1 MEPYLVDQII
11 QTALHEDF
19 PYGDITSRTLIDPT
33 WESEMAIVGREEG
46 IVAGLPLAE
55 RIFHTLDSSIQW
67 IPNKEDGE
75 HIKAG
80 ETVAIVKGKS
90 QKILKAERVALNFLQ
105 RLSGIATRTDQY
117 VQTVREVSDTVRIFD
132 TRKTTPG
139 LRYLERYA
147 VRVGG
152 GFNHRF
158 CLSDYILIK
167 DNHLAILRQ
176 EGKSISDAL
185 KNIRSTVSHTVR
197 VELEVDNLEQIKEGL
212 DAKVDAFLLD
222 NMSCDEMKQAV
233 KMIDGR
239 AYTEASGGIK
249 LDSVREVAATNVD
262 LISVGALTH
271 SAISLDFGLD
281 YLR

>member
-33 WESEMAIVGREEG
+33 WESEMAIVGREKG

-55 RIFHTLDSSIQW
+55 RIFHTLDPTIQW
-67 IPNKEDGE
+67 IAKKQDGE
-75 HIKAG
+75 PVKAG
-80 ETVAIVKGKS
+80 ETVAIVKGKA

-105 RLSGIATRTDQY
+105 RLSGISTRTDQY
-117 VQTVREVSDTVRIFD
+117 VRAVREVSDKVRIYD

-147 VRVGG
+147 VRTGG

-185 KNIRSTVSHTVR
+185 KNIRNSVSHTVR
-197 VELEVDNLEQIKEGL
+197 VELEVDNLEQIQEGL
-212 DAKVDAFLLD
+212 EAKVDAFLLD
-222 NMSCDEMKQAV
+222 NMSCEEMKQAV
-233 KMIDGR
+233 QMINGK
-239 AYTEASGGIK
+239 AFTEASGGIK
-249 LDSVREVAATNVD
+249 LSSVREVATTNVD

-281 YLR
+281 YLG